1 MILLQLEEKVKNS
14 EARAGADAR
23 VIRSQLCPSSEQFSA
38 QLHIYLGA
46 CRGVSGLLY
55 PDVTLWQA
63 VYFPDILQIRERVV
77 SGTRFPPCIICIT
90 ALLSVSSPQSG
101 IAPAK
106 TTQP

>member
-46 CRGVSGLLY
+46 CRGISGLLY

-90 ALLSVSSPQSG
+90 ALLSVSPQSG